1 MKQLFYS
8 RKKVNLVIR
17 AKIVIEICCI
27 LKPQTLKRSQMKR
40 LITLSYILLLLIA
53 FSSCDKKNATD
64 DYYTT
69 MLMEI
74 PVAVE
79 DTALTAE
86 SVLLGYP
93 FSELRTESLNDN
105 NILIDNFDL
114 VRRIDVNEVNVEF
127 SGIQLNQII
136 EQTEIYI
143 ENIGVITTIEDIT
156 STNLNFTPAV
166 NSSVLI
172 QIANELY
179 LNKQLTVTVSGTTN
193 VAPSNFNVI
202 IFFDLHIETSTL

>member
-1 MKQLFYS
+1 
-8 RKKVNLVIR
+8 
-17 AKIVIEICCI
+17 
-27 LKPQTLKRSQMKR
+27 MKR